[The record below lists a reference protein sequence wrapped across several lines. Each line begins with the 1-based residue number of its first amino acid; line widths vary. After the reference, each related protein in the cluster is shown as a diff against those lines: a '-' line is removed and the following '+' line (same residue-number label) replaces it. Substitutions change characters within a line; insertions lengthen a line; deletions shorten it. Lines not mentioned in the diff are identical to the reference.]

1 MCIYRFDGGD
11 NRKIYKLNN
20 MRYKALVSR
29 KLDELN
35 NIVLGLSSLLSH
47 NPTREQIENQ
57 IEKHKS
63 KLEEIQ
69 TLINAEQEA

>member
-1 MCIYRFDGGD
+1 
-11 NRKIYKLNN
+11 

-35 NIVLGLSSLLSH
+35 NILLGLNSLLSH

-57 IEKHKS
+57 IEKHRS

-69 TLINAEQEA
+69 TLVNAEQES

>member
-1 MCIYRFDGGD
+1 
-11 NRKIYKLNN
+11 

-69 TLINAEQEA
+69 TLVNAEQES